1 MHRLKSAFD
10 PQNIF
15 APRRIIKIPL
25 RPFSYLTTHIARIK
39 LLFHQVQRAD
49 GAQL

>member
-15 APRRIIKIPL
+15 APRRII
-25 RPFSYLTTHIARIK
+25 
-39 LLFHQVQRAD
+39 
-49 GAQL
+49 